1 MDFITEDISGGRER
15 GLLRLGRVERSAQV
29 VVREL
34 RAFRL
39 NILVC
44 IVTGSTLRYEHGI
57 LVSGSK
63 KAKSPSLKHFLS
75 LPGLLLKPALNI
87 YHNNCH
93 IVHPQIGSC
102 FYNLTHSIT
111 PKSTPLTQLPTV
123 KIPKP
128 TTALRL
134 LLNRLLIRKFILFY
148 HSQNFILILCCCGC
162 CSGCFQVLPYSA
174 LTF

>member
-1 MDFITEDISGGRER
+1 M
-15 GLLRLGRVERSAQV
+15 
-29 VVREL
+29 REL

-39 NILVC
+39 NILGC
-44 IVTGSTLRYEHGI
+44 IHVVTGSTLRYERSI
-57 LVSGSK
+57 LHVVSGSR
-63 KAKSPSLKHFLS
+63 KAKSPYASLKHFLS
-75 LPGLLLKPALNI
+75 LPGLLLKPAPNI

-102 FYNLTHSIT
+102 FYNSTRSIT
-111 PKSTPLTQLPTV
+111 PKSAPLTQLPTV

-128 TTALRL
+128 TTALRF
-134 LLNRLLIRKFILFY
+134 LLNRLLIRKLILLY